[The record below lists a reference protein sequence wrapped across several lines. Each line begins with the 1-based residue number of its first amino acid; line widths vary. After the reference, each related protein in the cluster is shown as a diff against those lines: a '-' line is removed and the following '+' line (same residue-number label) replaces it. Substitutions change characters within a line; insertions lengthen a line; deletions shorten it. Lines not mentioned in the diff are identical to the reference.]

1 MTCKKEH
8 SDIQNLLA
16 MLPNSQGG
24 PGRHKCAACAFE
36 EGYTD
41 GMNGVKREVDSVLET
56 LPEGQAKNQRH
67 KSCETAYEKGFEIAT
82 KVKASIDFS
91 KSAREGRLQGITFP
105 SNMDL
110 LQLYKLGDEFVVAVF
125 QGKISMNDMIVKF
138 RQYDKMEAKWS
149 RFRQPKHI
157 HWTVDVL
164 IKQEHNKDTVNH
176 FLVNLLNDWE
186 NKNIIPHLMSAEER
200 NNFLKPENLLRYV
213 YIEAEQYS
221 DNKLKGE
228 YPISFLIIISR
239 ILMVQER
246 TNREDAYMFK
256 GLLESLREHK
266 DLYTVIS
273 KATFNGR

>member
-1 MTCKKEH
+1 MICKKEH

-16 MLPNSQGG
+16 MLPNGQGG

-186 NKNIIPHLMSAEER
+186 NRNIIPHLMSAEER

-228 YPISFLIIISR
+228 YPIPFLIIISR

>member
-1 MTCKKEH
+1 MICRKEH
-8 SDIQNLLA
+8 SEIQPLLA

-36 EGYTD
+36 EGYED
-41 GMNGVKREVDSVLET
+41 GMKGVKREVDSVLET
-56 LPEGQAKNQRH
+56 LPDGQARNQRH
-67 KSCETAYEKGFEIAT
+67 KSCESAYEKGFEIAT

-91 KSAREGRLQGITFP
+91 KSAREGRLQGFTFP
-105 SNMDL
+105 SNMEL
-110 LQLYKLGDEFVVAVF
+110 LQLYKLGDEYVVAVF
-125 QGKISMNDMIVKF
+125 QGRISEHDMIVKF
-138 RQYDKMEAKWS
+138 RQYDKTDSKWS

-164 IKQEHNKDTVNH
+164 IKQEYNQITVNK
-176 FLVNLLNDWE
+176 FLVNLLKDWE
-186 NKNIIPHLMSAEER
+186 SRSIIPHLRSAEER
-200 NNFLKPENLLRYV
+200 DEFLKPENLLRYV
-213 YIEAEQYS
+213 FVEAEQYN
-221 DNKLKGE
+221 DYRLRGE
-228 YPISFLIIISR
+228 YPIPFLILVSR

>member
-8 SDIQNLLA
+8 SDIQDLLA

-36 EGYTD
+36 EGYAD
-41 GMNGVKREVDSVLET
+41 GIKGIKREIDYVLEN

-91 KSAREGRLQGITFP
+91 KSAREGRMQGITFP
-105 SNMDL
+105 SKMKL

-125 QGKISMNDMIVKF
+125 QGKISEHDMIVKF
-138 RQYDKMEAKWS
+138 RQYNKHKSTWS

-164 IKQEHNKDTVNH
+164 IKQEYNRETINT

-186 NKNIIPHLMSAEER
+186 DRNVIPHLESAEER
-200 NNFLKPENLLRYV
+200 DEFLKSEKLLRYV
-213 YIEAEQYS
+213 YIEAERYS
-221 DNKLKGE
+221 DYKLRGE
-228 YPISFLIIISR
+228 YPISFLILVSR

-256 GLLESLREHK
+256 GLLESLMEHQ
-266 DLYTVIS
+266 DLYSVIS

>member
-24 PGRHKCAACAFE
+24 PGRHKCAACAFD
-36 EGYTD
+36 EGYAD
-41 GMNGVKREVDSVLET
+41 GMKGIKREVDSVIEL
-56 LPEGQAKNQRH
+56 LSEGQAKNQRH
-67 KSCETAYEKGFEIAT
+67 KSCEAAYEKGFEIAT
-82 KVKASIDFS
+82 KVKASIAFS
-91 KSAREGRLQGITFP
+91 KAAREGRMQGITFP
-105 SNMDL
+105 SKMEL

-125 QGKISMNDMIVKF
+125 QGNISEHDMIVKF
-138 RQYDKMEAKWS
+138 RQYDKMETCWS

-164 IKQEHNKDTVNH
+164 IKQEYNRETVNK

-186 NKNIIPHLMSAEER
+186 DRNIIPHLMSSAERDE
-200 NNFLKPENLLRYV
+200 FLKPEKLLRYV

-221 DNKLKGE
+221 DYKLRGE
-228 YPISFLIIISR
+228 YPISFLILISR

-256 GLLESLREHK
+256 GLLESLKEHK

>member
-1 MTCKKEH
+1 MICKKEH
-8 SDIQNLLA
+8 SEIQTLLA
-16 MLPNSQGG
+16 MLPYSQGG

-36 EGYTD
+36 EGYND
-41 GMNGVKREVDSVLET
+41 GMKGVKRDVDSVLET

-67 KSCETAYEKGFEIAT
+67 KSCESAYEKGFEIAT

-91 KSAREGRLQGITFP
+91 KSAKDGRMQGITFP
-105 SNMDL
+105 PNMEL
-110 LQLYKLGDEFVVAVF
+110 LQIYKLGDEYVVAVF
-125 QGKISMNDMIVKF
+125 QGKISEHDMIVKF
-138 RQYDKMEAKWS
+138 RQYDKTESKWS

-164 IKQEHNKDTVNH
+164 IKQEYNQTTINT

-186 NKNIIPHLMSAEER
+186 NSDIIPHLRSAEER
-200 NNFLKPENLLRYV
+200 DEFLKPEKLLRYV
-213 YIEAEQYS
+213 FVEAEQYS
-221 DNKLKGE
+221 DNKLRGE
-228 YPISFLIIISR
+228 YPIAFLILISR